1 MYPLDDRSLIVALE
15 STTLSTGRFC
25 CPFAFLFDVAQ
36 RVVAV
41 RLRFSCTEEVEIGA
55 VDDEDVDAGHDC
67 LDDDEIFGKSSDEVY
82 LLRAYKGAGGCANL
96 C

>member
-15 STTLSTGRFC
+15 CTTLPSSCFC

-41 RLRFSCTEEVEIGA
+41 RLRFSCTEEVEVGA
-55 VDDEDVDAGHDC
+55 VDDEDVNAGHGC
-67 LDDDEIFGKSSDEVY
+67 FDDDKMFGKGSNEVY
-82 LLRAYKGAGGCANL
+82 LL
-96 C
+96 

>member
-1 MYPLDDRSLIVALE
+1 MYPLDDSSFIVALE

-41 RLRFSCTEEVEIGA
+41 RLRFSCTEEVEVGA
-55 VDDEDVDAGHDC
+55 VDDEDVNAGHCDFDN
-67 LDDDEIFGKSSDEVY
+67 DDTLGECSDEIDLS
-82 LLRAYKGAGGCANL
+82 
-96 C
+96 